1 MASEID
7 VSQACEGLVQRL
19 NRAKEQRNSLEQ
31 RLKKAEVQI
40 RKAESYREIMNLM
53 SAHVHC
59 CLNQAY
65 EAELEQYWSKRDD
78 IVYANGDLAYVGRE
92 AVWKYYVEAAERR
105 SQETRQRLKAMGKE
119 LPEGKK
125 TPGYKNMN
133 LIGTPYIEIAGDGQT
148 AQGIWMAHSFMG
160 SVDGTG
166 ELQTQ
171 GVLSRY
177 AGEFVLEDGR
187 WKIWHRRNYADVVFE
202 ERTAGM
208 GPPAT
213 GDETPPKPMVE
224 TPKPAAITRIKTAGG
239 SYTATSVPTGQP
251 ELPKP
256 YNTWRYETSNVQREV
271 EFNA

>member
-92 AVWKYYVEAAERR
+92 AVWKYYVEAAERA
-105 SQETRQRLKAMGKE
+105 Q
-119 LPEGKK
+119 
-125 TPGYKNMN
+125 PG
-133 LIGTPYIEIAGDGQT
+133 D
-148 AQGIWMAHSFMG
+148 
-160 SVDGTG
+160 
-166 ELQTQ
+166 
-171 GVLSRY
+171 
-177 AGEFVLEDGR
+177 
-187 WKIWHRRNYADVVFE
+187 
-202 ERTAGM
+202 
-208 GPPAT
+208 PA
-213 GDETPPKPMVE
+213 E
-224 TPKPAAITRIKTAGG
+224 A
-239 SYTATSVPTGQP
+239 
-251 ELPKP
+251 
-256 YNTWRYETSNVQREV
+256 
-271 EFNA
+271 